1 VIIGGKMSTAKERY
15 YEFKSI
21 ADKCFEGV
29 RDPIHEYVAELEQE
43 LLEQKE
49 IAGMWIDTNKILLK
63 QKAEL
68 EQEKA
73 ELIEL
78 IKRIAIANGID
89 PEKLELL
96 QKHNTK

>member
-21 ADKCFEGV
+21 ADKCFEGL
-29 RDPIHEYVAELEQE
+29 RDPIHDYV
-43 LLEQKE
+43 
-49 IAGMWIDTNKILLK
+49 T
-63 QKAEL
+63 EL